1 MSQNSRNFAQGV
13 HASDAIVQR
22 TDELTWQNP
31 ISCEDKAATDLLGHR
46 CTVLH
51 GIAAVASSGQMVVP
65 MSDMLVAGGHTGH
78 AVAVVDDGRSLTGAS
93 LLSAARFSQDSLVC
107 GGESWR

>member
-1 MSQNSRNFAQGV
+1 MSQSARNFAQGV

-31 ISCEDKAATDLLGHR
+31 ISCEDRAATDLLGHR

-78 AVAVVDDGRSLTGAS
+78 AVAVADDAALLDRCIAPFGR
-93 LLSAARFSQDSLVC
+93 QV
-107 GGESWR
+107 